1 MRRMAVLMIALGL
14 CWQPAFAQTRVV
26 VPEGSRVVVP
36 SRGAGQMPRATARRA
51 PSAAQG
57 EPWGRGTSRSAGRFS
72 EDEGFSL
79 GGTGLAVPLAILPL
93 AAAAALGATLPG
105 GGGGTSAPA
114 RTR

>member
-1 MRRMAVLMIALGL
+1 MIIALGL
-14 CWQPAFAQTRVV
+14 CWQPALAQTRVV

-36 SRGAGQMPRATARRA
+36 SRGAEQMPRATPRRV
-51 PSAAQG
+51 PTAAQG
-57 EPWGRGTSRSAGRFS
+57 EPWGRAPGSAGRFT
-72 EDEGFSL
+72 EDEGFSA